1 MRARNVPFRLGL
13 LALALWGIHACAHL
27 VRGTPEQLLWVCHVA
42 ALGVGLG
49 LLSGRRWLN
58 AMGVLV
64 LLVGTPAWAA
74 NLFIAGT
81 FLPTSL
87 LPHVG
92 GLVLG
97 LVGLKLLGP
106 PESDWWKALALVA
119 LLLLVSRAV
128 VPEADNVNLVYG
140 IWPKMADW
148 WPLRGPTIPAQLVT
162 WAVVL
167 WTVERWLKRRHV

>member
-1 MRARNVPFRLGL
+1 MRAHNVRFRLGL
-13 LALALWGIHACAHL
+13 LALAFWGVHAAAHL

-49 LLSGRRWLN
+49 LLFGRRWLN

-97 LVGLKLLGP
+97 LVGLNLLGP

-119 LLLLVSRAV
+119 LLLLISRAV
-128 VPEADNVNLVYG
+128 VSVAGNVNLVYG

-148 WPLRGPTIPAQLVT
+148 WPLRGPTIPAQLAA

-167 WTVERWLKRRHV
+167 WSVERCLRRRQV